1 MRVLQANKRSSMLK
15 AALLTGSAAAS
26 FALLAAAGAQA
37 QEAQP
42 TGTAATEVE
51 EVLVTARRRE
61 ERAQDVPIAL
71 SVIGGDQLQATDTT
85 NVRELYRQVPSLSVS
100 IPNARNTSLLIR
112 GVGASLANDGLVNS
126 VGVFVDGVYYARAGS
141 GSFDLVDLDRVEV
154 LRGPQGTLF
163 GKNTT
168 AGALN
173 IATKAP
179 TFDFQGMG
187 QLTIGDYDRVE
198 ARAMVSGPLSGTLA
212 FRLTAAYSRRDGF
225 VENVRTGE
233 DLNDFYDRSARA
245 QLLWRP
251 NDDFSLRVIGDFS
264 RQSLNCC
271 VNVPAF
277 VATTLANG
285 APYPS
290 GLYARSAL
298 LGYTPLPIDPFARKT
313 DIDTGQVINQVQKG
327 ISAEANWN
335 IPGHTLT
342 SITAYRYW
350 SFDPYNDLDLLG
362 LPVLLEGAFH
372 SSSRTFT
379 QEVRL
384 ASTGDGPVDYVL
396 GGYFLRETLFS
407 YAVQEFGSAA
417 GVWIL
422 PGLPA
427 SITRPALEGFG
438 GELRDKPVTRSIAA
452 FGQATWHVT
461 DSVDITAGLR
471 YTDEKKH
478 GYALQTPFGGAP
490 LASLP
495 AALRPTIQAIR
506 DGTVQPFFYFE
517 DQRQEDNLSGTLN
530 ASWKIAPDVLA
541 YASYAR
547 GYKSGGI
554 NFTVLPPGVARQ
566 VEPETADSY
575 EAGLKTQFADRR
587 ITFNLSAYRTDFT
600 DYQSTRVFVNTA
612 GSTVIFITNA
622 GKVRTQ
628 GLEADFTARAT
639 PDLTLRASA
648 AYTDAKFVSYPNAP
662 CPQERFQSQF
672 CDLSGRR
679 LPLVSKYSGYLG
691 VDYQHP
697 APLFEMAGQGVL
709 PFVYADY
716 AWRSNFD
723 GSTSALSR
731 IDGYGLVNL
740 RLGLRTEDRQTE
752 LTVWARNLFDEEYF
766 TGLSAVAFNTGLYG
780 AELGDPRTVGVTL
793 RRSF

>member
-1 MRVLQANKRSSMLK
+1 VKQRASESLK
-15 AALLTGSAAAS
+15 SKLLMSVVAMSVASAWAAS
-26 FALLAAAGAQA
+26 ARAQDPLPS
-37 QEAQP
+37 Q
-42 TGTAATEVE
+42 TTVGNEVA
-51 EVLVTARRRE
+51 EVLVTARRRA

-71 SVIGGDQLQATDTT
+71 SVIGGDQLRATDVA

-141 GSFDLVDLDRVEV
+141 AGFDLVDLDRVEV

-179 TFDFQGMG
+179 SFDLEGMG
-187 QLTIGDYDRVE
+187 QLTLGDYGRVE
-198 ARAMVSGPLSGTLA
+198 ARAMVSGPITDSLA
-212 FRLTAAYSRRDGF
+212 FRFTAAYSRRDGF
-225 VENVRTGE
+225 VDNVRTGD

-251 NDDFSLRVIGDFS
+251 NEDFSLRIIGDFS
-264 RQSLNCC
+264 RQSLDCC
-271 VNVPAF
+271 VNIPAF

-285 APYPS
+285 NPFPS

-313 DIDTGQVINQVQKG
+313 DIDTGQVINTVQKG
-327 ISAEANWN
+327 ISAEANLN
-335 IPGHTLT
+335 LPGHTLT

-350 SFDPYNDLDLLG
+350 SFDPYNDLDLVG

-384 ASTGDGPVDYVL
+384 ASTGEGPISYVL

-427 SITRPALEGFG
+427 AITTPAFDGFG
-438 GELRDKPVTRSIAA
+438 AELTDKPVTRSLAA
-452 FGQATWHVT
+452 FGQATWHLS
-461 DSVDITAGLR
+461 DRVDLTAGLR

-478 GYALQTPFGGAP
+478 GYVMQTPFGGAP
-490 LASLP
+490 VASLP
-495 AALRPTIQAIR
+495 PAFQPAVQAIR
-506 DGTVQPFFYFE
+506 DATSPPSYYAE
-517 DQRQEDNLSGTLN
+517 DSRQEDNLSGTVN
-530 ASWKIAPDVLA
+530 AAWTIAPDVLA

-554 NFTVLPPGVARQ
+554 NFTVLPPGIDRQ
-566 VEPETADSY
+566 VAPETADSY
-575 EAGLKTQFADRR
+575 EVGLKTQFADRR
-587 ITFNLSAYRTDFT
+587 VTLNLAAYRTDFT
-600 DYQSTRVFVNTA
+600 DYQSTRIFVNTS

-628 GLEADFTARAT
+628 GIEGDLTAHIT

-662 CPQERFQSQF
+662 CPQEQFQSQS

-679 LPLVSKYSGYLG
+679 LPLVSKYSSYLG
-691 VDYQHP
+691 IDYQHP
-697 APLFEMAGQGVL
+697 TRLFQMAGQGVMG
-709 PFVYADY
+709 FVNADY
-716 AWRSNFD
+716 AWRSGFD
-723 GSTSALSR
+723 GSTSALSG

-740 RLGLRTEDRQTE
+740 RLGLRTEDRKTE
-752 LTVWARNLFDEEYF
+752 LTFWARNLFDEDYF